1 MTLSGRYFLP
11 GPVEVD
17 GEVLAAMQQPMI
29 GHRGPEAHELVAR
42 LQPGLRQVFGTA
54 RPVMLSTGSSTSLM
68 EAGVRC
74 GVRDRALCIVTG
86 FFGER
91 FAKIVE
97 ACGREAIRLHVPD
110 GAVLEP
116 ALLDEMLDG
125 PEFDAVTLVHSETST
140 GALAPL
146 EALLTRLRQLDD
158 VVTIVDGVSS
168 VGGVPVEFDRWGAD
182 FLLTGSQKAL
192 GLPPGLA
199 FAVASERFLDRARSI
214 AERGLYLDVLHLHHS
229 ATQSAFPQT
238 PALSVVYAALRQMER
253 IAQEGL
259 PARFARHRAMRE
271 RIETWVAEPRSL
283 RHSRSAGTPLR
294 HRDRAHRLAPALRTR
309 HRGNARPTGL
319 AGCRRHRRLGR
330 PIDPD
335 RSHGRPP
342 AGTRRQRA
350 DRNRA
355 AALIAAAN

>member
-17 GEVLAAMQQPMI
+17 GDVMAAMQQPMI

-42 LQPGLRQVFGTA
+42 LQPGLRQVFGTS

-110 GAVLEP
+110 GRVLEP
-116 ALLDEMLDG
+116 ELLAGMLDG

-146 EALLTRLRQLDD
+146 AELLTRLRQLDD
-158 VVTIVDGVSS
+158 VVTIVDAVSS
-168 VGGVPVEFDRWGAD
+168 VGGVPIEFDRWGGD

-238 PALSVVYAALRQMER
+238 PALSVVYAALRQTER

-271 RIETWVAEPRSL
+271 RIETWVARHGRCGILAPPGRRSDTVTAL
-283 RHSRSAGTPLR
+283 TIPPQRSARAIAGALAQRGWQVAVGIDAWEDRLIRIGHMGDLLPDQVDGVLAELEPL
-294 HRDRAHRLAPALRTR
+294 L
-309 HRGNARPTGL
+309 
-319 AGCRRHRRLGR
+319 
-330 PIDPD
+330 
-335 RSHGRPP
+335 
-342 AGTRRQRA
+342 
-350 DRNRA
+350 
-355 AALIAAAN
+355 